1 MEYEQT
7 TEDIQPREECSTVSP
22 PERSEM
28 ALYMDSLG
36 LVNIADLDSSLVVK
50 LMYTQADNF
59 TGEVLLSERM
69 PHPDAGRLPL
79 SCRKALRL

>member
-1 MEYEQT
+1 MYKRQVLNEKGFELGRRGFFSGEEKESTPLMEYEQT

-36 LVNIADLDSSLVVK
+36 LVNIADLDTNGGSGN
-50 LMYTQADNF
+50 AF
-59 TGEVLLSERM
+59 TEST
-69 PHPDAGRLPL
+69 
-79 SCRKALRL
+79 